1 MYNKIIITGNL
12 TRDPDLKYSSKG
24 TAVCKIGIASNQ
36 RIAGRDETLFIDAT
50 AFGKTAENI
59 NNFFK
64 KGRKILI
71 EGRLVFETW
80 TDKNGQKRSK
90 HSVVIETFR
99 FLDGKNQAQTA
110 EKSRTAQSNSGY
122 NNKTQTQNA
131 AYNNAPAQNGAAANY
146 ENRNEEDEIPF

>member
-1 MYNKIIITGNL
+1 MYNKIIIAGNL
-12 TRDPDLKYSSKG
+12 TRDPDLRYSAKG

-36 RIAGRDETLFIDAT
+36 KIAGKDETLFVDAT

-59 NNFFK
+59 NNFLK

-90 HSVVIETFR
+90 HSVIIETFR
-99 FLDGKNQAQTA
+99 FLDGKGQNQTTGKSPSAKQT
-110 EKSRTAQSNSGY
+110 TDY
-122 NNKTQTQNA
+122 DKTQTQKNT
-131 AYNNAPAQNGAAANY
+131 YGGVTAQNGVVTNGD
-146 ENRNEEDEIPF
+146 NKNEEDEIPF